1 MAGAIGRPGLAV
13 DDRSGR
19 VRTRRAS
26 VGRRRTGGRVQR
38 VQWVAYLYL
47 LPALVV
53 LALFLV
59 VPLVQSA
66 WVSLFR
72 WNGLTP
78 ATWVGL
84 GNYADIATDPLL
96 RAAFAHAAVLIVF
109 FAGVPVVLALVLTAV
124 MGRAHRLRGLGFFRT
139 VLFLPQVVAS
149 VVVATSWLAIYAP
162 DGLLNRLLRL
172 VGLDLATRAWLGDFG
187 TALPAVGAVGSWVG
201 TGLCLVLFLTGVGQ
215 IDPQLFEAAR
225 LDGAGPVREFF
236 AVTLPQLR
244 GSVAVALTLTV
255 VAALKTFDLIYVTTH
270 GGPATA
276 TTVPAYV
283 AYDRAFQTNQVG
295 SACAVAITL
304 TLVIL
309 LVTVA
314 ISRVQGRADG

>member
-1 MAGAIGRPGLAV
+1 MAGAIGQVGPAV
-13 DDRSGR
+13 DDRTGR
-19 VRTRRAS
+19 DRAGRAS
-26 VGRRRTGGRVQR
+26 VGRRRAGGRVH
-38 VQWVAYLYL
+38 WVAYLYL
-47 LPALVV
+47 LPALAV
-53 LALFLV
+53 LALLLV

-172 VGLDLATRAWLGDFG
+172 VGLDLVTRAWLGDFG

-270 GGPATA
+270 GGPGTS

-314 ISRVQGRADG
+314 ISRIQGRGDG